1 MEWSK
6 IQCLLIREKLCLDPA
21 TLATDIASTT
31 RCATDW
37 AEHRPRHGPCRTL
50 LRSCLS
56 ESCADHWD
64 LTWVNLGYPWLSN
77 VCFSPFFLQ
86 RGNHILPEEW
96 TYCRISKF
104 QQCNQGQEGLPCW
117 HFWVVEVV
125 DSPCCE
131 GGSTLLGVPIPWGT
145 PSYIIHFYRWIFHE
159 INKPFMETSI
169 YNHIESKG
177 WMRVLA
183 RLRTISL
190 QVSISGAR
198 LKMFYFQNLSQ
209 IKNPGNAARD
219 GWKIGRSR
227 VLTGWLSFAD

>member
-1 MEWSK
+1 
-6 IQCLLIREKLCLDPA
+6 
-21 TLATDIASTT
+21 
-31 RCATDW
+31 
-37 AEHRPRHGPCRTL
+37 
-50 LRSCLS
+50 
-56 ESCADHWD
+56 
-64 LTWVNLGYPWLSN
+64 
-77 VCFSPFFLQ
+77 
-86 RGNHILPEEW
+86 
-96 TYCRISKF
+96 
-104 QQCNQGQEGLPCW
+104 
-117 HFWVVEVV
+117 
-125 DSPCCE
+125 
-131 GGSTLLGVPIPWGT
+131 
-145 PSYIIHFYRWIFHE
+145 
-159 INKPFMETSI
+159 METSI